1 MTTKE
6 KPLPKP
12 QTLSEALAIFQSQVK
27 SADRT
32 GTATET
38 RKDKKTNQYVTTARK
53 YSTLEDVIKAIQPA
67 AELGISHT
75 QTFDYIPLGPDQLLT
90 VLTTTLYF
98 KDEKLE
104 SKLPLKEL
112 KGFNVMH
119 DLGISITYT
128 RRYALGA
135 AYGIGS
141 EEDDDA
147 MSLNQAPATE
157 PGTSRTPTKAN
168 QKLAPVSEQ
177 AIKNPPI
184 TTEARNL
191 IQVELKKLNESNPD
205 KAKEIAASFIKE
217 FKVPRVTGF
226 ITEARHGEFLSHAIS
241 KLNE

>member
-12 QTLSEALAIFQSQVK
+12 QTLSEALAIFQSKVK

-32 GTATET
+32 GTAKET
-38 RKDKKTNQYVTTARK
+38 RRDKKGVSTTTERK
-53 YSTLEDVIKAIQPA
+53 YSTLEDVLKALQPA
-67 AELGISHT
+67 TELGISHT
-75 QTFDYIPLGPDQLLT
+75 QTFDVIPLESGGTLT
-90 VLTTTLYF
+90 VCITTLYF

-112 KGFNVMH
+112 KGYNIMH

-141 EEDDDA
+141 EIDDDA

-157 PGTSRTPTKAN
+157 PGSSRTPTKPN

-184 TTEARNL
+184 TTEARNH